1 MGKSAKLAVVA
12 LGTLLLATITGI
24 WWGDKDARFV
34 SAAAPAGGIDRRL
47 LDAAHQ
53 LASFAETPAEQ
64 ELHREAVRLAD
75 HEIDQAFASALREA
89 AAAKPS
95 GNGALKE
102 IQARIEQ
109 AKSRIAASQARIA
122 KLPKDDET
130 QIALANARLALDQDE
145 LEDAQADL
153 AREGG
158 DARGELERALAEFQA
173 TQRSPV
179 ESKPV
184 PAGSTNTLAEQTRTW
199 LVLRDRATQVAEAR
213 RQAALRAGA
222 LIREHRSLDALVS
235 QKPAPAPPSDQDEE
249 KETEEDA
256 GAMLARLRQL
266 SDQRKTLTELDR
278 RIQDSQQLA
287 AVYKRWTQLIRS
299 RAAVVQGQV
308 LRSVALIFGV
318 LLVTVFVEIGTV
330 RALTDRKDRR
340 RRQQQRF
347 LATLVVRLVAL
358 GVVLLII
365 FGTPSQTP
373 TIIGLATAGLTVV
386 LKDFVVAFI
395 GWFVLMGRN
404 GVRVGDWVEI
414 QGVGGEVIEVG
425 LFKTVLLEMGN
436 WSVTG
441 HPTGRRVSFMNGY
454 AIEGH
459 WFNFSTT
466 GQWLWD
472 DIQLTIP
479 PGADAYV
486 TAQKIR
492 EVVERETEANADLA
506 EKDWS
511 RITQQYGTKTFSAK
525 PAVELR
531 PAGGGLQAN
540 VRYITRGPERYEVK
554 SRLFREF
561 VKLLAGDQSPEAR
574 PGLGPK
580 VQPNS

>member
-184 PAGSTNTLAEQTRTW
+184 PAGSTNRLAEQTRTW
-199 LVLRDRATQVAEAR
+199 LVLRDRATQVADGR

-222 LIREHRSLDALVS
+222 LIREHKSLDALVA
-235 QKPAPAPPSDQDEE
+235 QKPAPAPASDPDE
-249 KETEEDA
+249 ETEEDA

-266 SDQRKTLTELDR
+266 SDQRKTLTEL
-278 RIQDSQQLA
+278 
-287 AVYKRWTQLIRS
+287 
-299 RAAVVQGQV
+299 
-308 LRSVALIFGV
+308 
-318 LLVTVFVEIGTV
+318 
-330 RALTDRKDRR
+330 
-340 RRQQQRF
+340 
-347 LATLVVRLVAL
+347 
-358 GVVLLII
+358 
-365 FGTPSQTP
+365 
-373 TIIGLATAGLTVV
+373 
-386 LKDFVVAFI
+386 
-395 GWFVLMGRN
+395 
-404 GVRVGDWVEI
+404 
-414 QGVGGEVIEVG
+414 
-425 LFKTVLLEMGN
+425 
-436 WSVTG
+436 
-441 HPTGRRVSFMNGY
+441 
-454 AIEGH
+454 
-459 WFNFSTT
+459 
-466 GQWLWD
+466 
-472 DIQLTIP
+472 
-479 PGADAYV
+479 
-486 TAQKIR
+486 
-492 EVVERETEANADLA
+492 
-506 EKDWS
+506 
-511 RITQQYGTKTFSAK
+511 
-525 PAVELR
+525 
-531 PAGGGLQAN
+531 
-540 VRYITRGPERYEVK
+540 
-554 SRLFREF
+554 
-561 VKLLAGDQSPEAR
+561 
-574 PGLGPK
+574 
-580 VQPNS
+580 